1 VSEADVKVN
10 IQELEQRGL
19 LRIKDE
25 ELEYA

>member
-1 VSEADVKVN
+1 MSEADVKVN